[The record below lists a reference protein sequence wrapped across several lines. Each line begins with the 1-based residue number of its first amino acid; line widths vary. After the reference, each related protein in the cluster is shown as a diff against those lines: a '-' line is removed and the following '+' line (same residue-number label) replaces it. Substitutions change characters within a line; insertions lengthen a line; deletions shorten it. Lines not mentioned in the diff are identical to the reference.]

1 MTLTSEHGLRKPNP
15 GRGAG
20 NGELGQPPLQL
31 QAGDH
36 GPNWPGL
43 WWNCLAGPWLC
54 AMLVQYVRAL
64 AADGLASGQALRW
77 WGSAGATAAAF
88 WCAYRLCKP
97 TLPGFVVFLVA
108 LDFFPTGPWR
118 TGNPD
123 TLTHVLSAAA
133 WAAAALWRREQAGVG
148 VRLWLRGTTSGE
160 PNGSFPRLWASRVS
174 AAWLDLRPEWRAGLV
189 LFLATRPCLTLLGV
203 LSRAVLSR
211 IHSPGAVPLYSPYA
225 SLSMWAV
232 WDSDWY
238 MRIALHGYNGIPRTN
253 PGQVGMSDVVF
264 FPLYPVLSRWLG
276 WGIGS
281 DYVAG
286 LLISNACLVGASV
299 LLYRLARVDYGEPAA
314 LRAMEYLYLFPMAF
328 VFSAFYTESLFLFL
342 VLASLYCAR
351 RERWLLCGA
360 CGLLAALTRSS
371 GVLLV
376 LPALLEYLSAR
387 DFEWRRIRPNVL
399 CLLLIPL
406 GTCLFGAFCYR
417 LTGDF
422 LAFSHVEAAWGR
434 HWGNP
439 GTVVWSSLTT
449 SDLNGH
455 FWGWFTLIFLLVVV
469 CGVRRVRMSYWL
481 WALAM
486 IVAPLATGTVMSMPR
501 YVVPV
506 FPFYLICAGMSG
518 NARFHRATMMALALF
533 QGCLMVFWTKGFYIT
548 V

>member
-1 MTLTSEHGLRKPNP
+1 MKLFSAALARIAGLRASRLP
-15 GRGAG
+15 GEWR
-20 NGELGQPPLQL
+20 L
-31 QAGDH
+31 
-36 GPNWPGL
+36 
-43 WWNCLAGPWLC
+43 
-54 AMLVQYVRAL
+54 
-64 AADGLASGQALRW
+64 GLAL
-77 WGSAGATAAAF
+77 
-88 WCAYRLCKP
+88 
-97 TLPGFVVFLVA
+97 FVCTR
-108 LDFFPTGPWR
+108 PI
-118 TGNPD
+118 
-123 TLTHVLSAAA
+123 LTISAA
-133 WAAAALWRREQAGVG
+133 
-148 VRLWLRGTTSGE
+148 
-160 PNGSFPRLWASRVS
+160 
-174 AAWLDLRPEWRAGLV
+174 
-189 LFLATRPCLTLLGV
+189 
-203 LSRAVLSR
+203 LSRLLLA
-211 IHSPGAVPLYSPYA
+211 PYHVGHQIA
-225 SLSMWAV
+225 HYQHNCILDIWGV
-232 WDSDWY
+232 WDTAWY
-238 MRIALHGYNGIPRTN
+238 MGIALHGYSGAPRTN

-276 WGIGS
+276 WAIGS
-281 DYVAG
+281 DYLAG
-286 LLISNACLVGASV
+286 LIISNACLVGASV

-360 CGLLAALTRSS
+360 CGLLAALTRPT

-376 LPALLEYLSAR
+376 LPALIEYLSAR
-387 DFEWRRIRPNVL
+387 GFEWRRVRLNIL
-399 CLLLIPL
+399 CLLLMPL
-406 GTCLFGAFCYR
+406 GTCLFCAFCYR

-506 FPFYLICAGMSG
+506 FPFYLICAGMGG
-518 NARFHRATMMALALF
+518 NARFHQAVMMALALF
-533 QGCLMVFWTKGFYIT
+533 QGCLMVFWTNALRIT